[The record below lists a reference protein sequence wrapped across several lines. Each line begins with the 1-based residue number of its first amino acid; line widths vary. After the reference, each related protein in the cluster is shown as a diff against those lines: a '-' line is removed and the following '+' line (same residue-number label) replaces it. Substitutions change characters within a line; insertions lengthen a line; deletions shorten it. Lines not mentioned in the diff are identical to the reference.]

1 MAIYLTSFTIDSEA
15 ENVVVLRVPPLLAK
29 DAEQRI
35 AELHGQD
42 SSRFGLFIGRRR
54 GGHGAGYV
62 LRTLVGL
69 RGWVN
74 IIVIYHLFLWEMF
87 FNYIEVL

>member
-1 MAIYLTSFTIDSEA
+1 MAFYLTPFTIDGEA
-15 ENVVVLRVPPLLAK
+15 ENVMVFRVPPLLAK
-29 DAEQRI
+29 DAEQGI

-42 SSRFGLFIGRRR
+42 SSRFGLFRGGGR

-69 RGWVN
+69 KGGGQ
-74 IIVIYHLFLWEMF
+74 YDYQSPPFLWEMF
-87 FNYIEVL
+87 